1 MYSTRGHQQI
11 VNEYHDECLRKSKER
26 ETERDGQSGR
36 LQGDDSAAPR
46 APEGTSPN
54 ALTPAEGGSR
64 ERGTTK
70 GGRRD
75 ADV

>member
-11 VNEYHDECLRKSKER
+11 VNEYHDECIRKAKER

-46 APEGTSPN
+46 APEGTSPM
-54 ALTPAEGGSR
+54 P
-64 ERGTTK
+64 
-70 GGRRD
+70 
-75 ADV
+75 